1 MNIPESLFLSESS
14 LGIVTDLYQLTMAAG
29 YFDNKIRDI
38 ATFELSVRQLPENR
52 SYLIV
57 AGIEQSLHYLAQMKF
72 SDDTIKFL
80 KDLPI
85 FSHVSRNFFE
95 YLKNF
100 KFGGDIYAMPE
111 GTIAFAE
118 EPIMRITA
126 PIIEAQIIETY
137 LLSTINFQTLIATKA
152 SRIVHAAR
160 GRDVIDFGTRR
171 AHGPQAGILAARACF
186 IGGCKGTSNI
196 FAAYKLGIPAMGTIA
211 HSWVMAFKN
220 EQDAF
225 YKFYKIF
232 PDNTNLLIDT
242 YDTLTGAKHAATIGR
257 KLIGVR
263 IDSGDL
269 VKLSKRVRKILD
281 NKGLRHVKI
290 IASGDLNEERID
302 YLLRNDASVDSF
314 GVGTEM
320 VTSKDAPALG
330 GVYKLVELEHNNKSI
345 PKMKFSKDKITYP
358 GKKQVYRSFDKDGN
372 FTADVIG
379 LEDENNKGAPLLIQT
394 IKKGKL
400 YYKLP
405 SIHEIQE
412 NAINNLSRLPEP
424 FKRLKKAKTYPV
436 TKSNKLESKMNKIK
450 TALTKTNIT

>member
-52 SYLIV
+52 SYLVV

-100 KFGGDIYAMPE
+100 KFGGDIYTMPE

>member
-57 AGIEQSLHYLAQMKF
+57 AGIEQSLHYLTQIKF

-95 YLKNF
+95 YLKKF

-111 GTIAFAE
+111 GTVAFAE

-211 HSWVMAFKN
+211 HSWVMAFEK
-220 EQDAF
+220 EQNAF
-225 YKFYKIF
+225 HKFYKIF

-358 GKKQVYRSFDKDGN
+358 GKKQVYRSFDKYGN

-379 LEDENNKGAPLLIQT
+379 LEDENNKGAPLLIQA

-412 NAINNLSRLPEP
+412 NAINNLSRLPEL

-436 TKSNKLESKMNKIK
+436 TKSNKLELKMNKIK
-450 TALTKTNIT
+450 IALMKTNIA

>member
-100 KFGGDIYAMPE
+100 KFGGDIYTMPE

-211 HSWVMAFKN
+211 HSWVMAFEN
-220 EQDAF
+220 ERNAF
-225 YKFYKIF
+225 HKFYKTF

-379 LEDENNKGAPLLIQT
+379 LEDENNKGAPLLIQA

>member
-171 AHGPQAGILAARACF
+171 AHGPHAGILAARACF

-211 HSWVMAFKN
+211 HSWVMAFEN
-220 EQDAF
+220 ERNAF
-225 YKFYKIF
+225 HKFYKTF

-379 LEDENNKGAPLLIQT
+379 LEDENNKGTPLLIQAL
-394 IKKGKL
+394 KKGKL

-412 NAINNLSRLPEP
+412 NAINNLSRLPET

>member
-52 SYLIV
+52 SYLVV

-100 KFGGDIYAMPE
+100 KFGGDIYTMPE

-220 EQDAF
+220 EQNAF
-225 YKFYKIF
+225 YKFYKTF

-290 IASGDLNEERID
+290 IASGDLNEKRID

-379 LEDENNKGAPLLIQT
+379 LEDENNKGAPLLIQA

>member
-220 EQDAF
+220 EQNAF
-225 YKFYKIF
+225 YKFYKTF

-290 IASGDLNEERID
+290 IASGDLNEGRID

>member
-379 LEDENNKGAPLLIQT
+379 LEDENNKGAPLLIQA

>member
-52 SYLIV
+52 SYLVV

-100 KFGGDIYAMPE
+100 KFGGDIYTMPE

-211 HSWVMAFKN
+211 HSWVMAFEN
-220 EQDAF
+220 ERNAF
-225 YKFYKIF
+225 HKFYKTF

-379 LEDENNKGAPLLIQT
+379 LEDENNKGAPLLIQA

>member
-100 KFGGDIYAMPE
+100 KFGGDIYTMPE

>member
-52 SYLIV
+52 SYLVV

-211 HSWVMAFKN
+211 HSWVMAFEN
-220 EQDAF
+220 ERNAF
-225 YKFYKIF
+225 HKFYKTF

-290 IASGDLNEERID
+290 IASGDLNEKRID

>member
-52 SYLIV
+52 SYLVV

-100 KFGGDIYAMPE
+100 KFGGDIYTMPE

-211 HSWVMAFKN
+211 HSWVMAFEN
-220 EQDAF
+220 ERNAF
-225 YKFYKIF
+225 HKFYKTF

-379 LEDENNKGAPLLIQT
+379 LEDENNKGAPLLIQA

-405 SIHEIQE
+405 SIHKIQE

>member
-1 MNIPESLFLSESS
+1 MKIPESLFLSESS

-29 YFDNKIRDI
+29 YFDNKIQDI

-57 AGIEQSLHYLAQMKF
+57 AGIEQALHYLTQMKF

-95 YLKNF
+95 YLNNF

-211 HSWVMAFKN
+211 HSWVMAFEN
-220 EQDAF
+220 EQNAF

-242 YDTLTGAKHAATIGR
+242 YDTLTGAKHAATIGK

-358 GKKQVYRSFDKDGN
+358 SKKQVYRSFDKDGN

-379 LEDENNKGAPLLIQT
+379 LEDENNKGAPLLIQA

-450 TALTKTNIT
+450 IALTKTNIA

>member
-52 SYLIV
+52 SYLVV

-211 HSWVMAFKN
+211 HSWVMAFEN
-220 EQDAF
+220 ERNAF
-225 YKFYKIF
+225 HKFYKTF

-379 LEDENNKGAPLLIQT
+379 LEDENNKGAPLLIQA

>member
-52 SYLIV
+52 SYLVV

>member
-52 SYLIV
+52 SYLVV

-100 KFGGDIYAMPE
+100 KFGGDIYTMPE

-211 HSWVMAFKN
+211 HSWVMTFEN
-220 EQDAF
+220 EQNAF
-225 YKFYKIF
+225 RKFYKIF

-379 LEDENNKGAPLLIQT
+379 LEDENNKGAPLLIQA